1 MTARERLRLKG
12 PGIAVSLRVPDN
24 AVPSYDHALVS
35 TLDGR
40 AEARYYMAID
50 EGLLVAAGA
59 EVDLTLRQVLWL
71 IDQKRVLS
79 KAIEGA

>member
-12 PGIAVSLRVPDN
+12 PGIALSLRVPDN
-24 AVPSYDHALVS
+24 TVPSYDHALVS

-50 EGLLVAAGA
+50 EGLLVAGGA
-59 EVDLTLRQVLWL
+59 EVDLTPRQVLWL
-71 IDQKRVLS
+71 LDQGRVLDN
-79 KAIEGA
+79 AIESA